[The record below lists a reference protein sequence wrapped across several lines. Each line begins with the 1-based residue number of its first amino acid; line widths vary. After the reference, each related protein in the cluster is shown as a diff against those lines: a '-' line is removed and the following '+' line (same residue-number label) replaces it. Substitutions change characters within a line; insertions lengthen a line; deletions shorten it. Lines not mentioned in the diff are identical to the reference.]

1 MVISI
6 IVAVA
11 ENNVIGDNNRLI
23 WHIPNDLK
31 RFKTITMGHA
41 VIMGRKTFESIG
53 KPLKGRKNLIITRQK
68 NYHAEGCQVVF
79 SLEEALGLLKNE
91 KEVFI
96 IGGGEIYRN
105 AFSIANKIYL
115 TKVHKK
121 FNGNTL
127 FPEIPMEQWDVVH
140 EEFITDD
147 DKVSFSYSFID
158 LKKK

>member
-11 ENNVIGDNNRLI
+11 ENNVIGDNNSLI